1 MFQDIKPYE
10 FHNQYHPRK
19 PQDDDY
25 VMLYKEN
32 QVLLIEDGAKS
43 RVPQYHEIKKQYPEL
58 VSELAY
64 LLSVNDTAFYLT
76 DQEVEETEMF
86 RYSGMFNFREMEP
99 DWLAFT
105 GATAFHLAR
114 WYDSHRYCGRCTA
127 RMVHK
132 KDERALVCPECKLEE
147 YPKIAPVVMV
157 GIRDGEHLLLTK
169 YAHAAY
175 KRHALV
181 AGFAEIGE
189 TLEEAVEREVMEEVG
204 LKLKNISYYKSQ
216 PWAFSESLLAGFF
229 ADVDGSTEVVLDENE
244 LAEAEWFLRTE
255 LPETVSTM
263 SLTWDMI
270 EAFRAGL
277 V

>member
-10 FHNQYHPRK
+10 FHNQYHPRA
-19 PQDDDY
+19 PREGDY
-25 VMLYKEN
+25 VMLFHNN
-32 QVLLIEDGAKS
+32 QVLLQVTGADS
-43 RVPQYHEIKKQYPEL
+43 QVPGYQQIGQQYPEV

-64 LLSVNDTAFYLT
+64 LLSVNDTAFYLS
-76 DQEVEETEMF
+76 DQEVEQTEMF
-86 RYSGMFNFREMEP
+86 RYCGIHSFREMQP

-127 RMVHK
+127 GMKHK
-132 KDERALVCPECKLEE
+132 EDERALYCPECGLEE
-147 YPKIAPVVMV
+147 YPKISPVVMV
-157 GIRDGEHLLLTK
+157 GIRDGERLLLTK

-189 TLEEAVEREVMEEVG
+189 TLEEAVQREVMEEVG
-204 LKLKNISYYKSQ
+204 LKVKNIRYYKSQ

-229 ADVDGSTEVVLDENE
+229 ADVDGSSEVVLDRNE
-244 LAEAEWFLRTE
+244 LSEAEWFPRTG
-255 LPETVSTM
+255 LPEGGSVL

-270 EAFRAGL
+270 EAFRAGI